1 MNQTKQRLVELRALM
16 AASGVDAY
24 LVPSTDPHGSEY
36 VPACWQRRAFL
47 SGFTGSAGDLVVTR
61 DAAGLWT
68 DGRYFLQA
76 AAELKGS
83 GIKLMKQGV
92 KGTPEVAAWLCAE
105 LGRDGI
111 VGADPE
117 LLTGRLEQELRAALG
132 PSGLKLKLV
141 AGNLVDRVWT
151 DRPPPSKAPIELLPE
166 TITGEKV
173 ASKLRRVREALAAA
187 GAHLHLLTQPDAI
200 AWLFNIR
207 GRDVEHNPV
216 VIAYA
221 LVSADAAALYTDLDK
236 ATPELARVLGRSVE
250 LRPYAE
256 LGASLA
262 RLAKQRPRVWVDT
275 RSANAWVLSRLGRST
290 LVDAPTPIAL
300 LKARKN
306 ATEIAG
312 IREAHRRDGRAMV
325 RFLAWLEGAV
335 AKGRVSELS
344 AGERLRAFRAEEE
357 RFRDES
363 FAPIV
368 GYRAHGAIIHYSA
381 TPESD
386 AALAPE
392 GILLV
397 DSGGQYLDGTT
408 DITRTILLG
417 GEPTAEQ
424 RDRYTR
430 VLKGHIAIARSR
442 FPAGTAG
449 RQLDAF
455 ARRALWDVGLNYNH
469 GTGHGVGAYLSVH
482 EGPQAISPTR
492 CTGVPLDEGNLLSN
506 EPGYYKEGEYGIRIE
521 NLVLTVR
528 DPELSTEETTFLRFE
543 TVTLCP
549 IETRLCDP
557 ALLDAGEREWLDR
570 YHARV
575 LEELGPVLGARTRR
589 WLERATAPIA

>member
-1 MNQTKQRLVELRALM
+1 MNLARKRLAQLRALM
-16 AASGVDAY
+16 AAHRLDAY

-36 VPACWQRRAFL
+36 VPDCWQRRPFL
-47 SGFTGSAGDLVVTR
+47 SGFTGSAGDLVVAR
-61 DAAGLWT
+61 GSAGLWT

-92 KGTPEVAAWLCAE
+92 KGTPEIPAWLIAE
-105 LGRDGI
+105 LGSGGV

-117 LLTGRLEQELRAALG
+117 LLTGRLEAELRAALE
-132 PSGLKLKLV
+132 PAGLKLKLV
-141 AGNLVDRVWT
+141 EGNLVDRIWA
-151 DRPPPSKAPIELLPE
+151 DRPPPSQAPIEVLPE
-166 TITGEKV
+166 AIAGEKV
-173 ASKLRRVREALAAA
+173 SSKLRRVRASLAAA
-187 GAHLHLLTQPDAI
+187 GAHAHLLTQPDAI

-221 LVSADAAALYTDLDK
+221 VVTADGAALYTDLDK
-236 ATPELARVLGRSVE
+236 ATPELRRALGRAVV

-256 LGASLA
+256 LGAALGRLA
-262 RLAKQRPRVWVDT
+262 RQRPRVWVDT
-275 RSANAWVLSRLGRST
+275 RFANAWVLSRLKGCSFI
-290 LVDAPTPIAL
+290 DAPTPVAL

-306 ATEIAG
+306 PVEVAG
-312 IREAHRRDGRAMV
+312 IREAHRRDGRALV
-325 RFLAWLEGAV
+325 RFLCWLERAV
-335 AKGRVSELS
+335 PEGGVSELS
-344 AGERLRAFRAEEE
+344 AAQRLRELRAEEE

-368 GYRAHGAIIHYSA
+368 GYRDHGAIIHYSA

-386 AALAPE
+386 RALAPE
-392 GILLV
+392 GLLLV

-408 DITRTILLG
+408 DITRTVLLG
-417 GEPTAEQ
+417 GGASDEE
-424 RDRYTR
+424 RDRFTR

-455 ARRALWDVGLNYNH
+455 ARRALWEIGLNYNH

-492 CTGVPLDEGNLLSN
+492 CTGVPLEEGNLLSN
-506 EPGYYKEGEYGIRIE
+506 EPGFYKEGAYGIRIE

-528 DPELSTEETTFLRFE
+528 DDEHSSEECAFLRFE

-549 IETRLCDP
+549 IDTRLIDG
-557 ALLDAGEREWLDR
+557 ALLDAGQRRWLDE
-570 YHARV
+570 YHEQVRR
-575 LEELGPVLGARTRR
+575 ELSPRLDAAERA
-589 WLERATAPIA
+589 WLERATRPLG